1 MAQESRLQ
9 EMSLA
14 RAGNRAASCLRA
26 AKRIVP
32 AAGLLAALVVVCLP
46 KSAQAQTPA
55 TAWGYMAGSENANAD
70 DSATAPGSRLG
81 AATWTDQSGNLWLF
95 GGYGSDS
102 VGNLGYLNDLWEYS
116 GGAWALKSAA
126 ATLTLPGVDL
136 CNAGNY
142 TSGSTV
148 VGGRQYAA
156 TWVDAGGNLWLFG
169 GSGCGSG
176 STFPRK

>member
-55 TAWGYMAGSENANAD
+55 TAWGYMAGSENVNAD
-70 DSATAPGSRLG
+70 DSATVPGSRLERRHLDRPERQPL
-81 AATWTDQSGNLWLF
+81 ALRRLWIRFRRESWLPERSL
-95 GGYGSDS
+95 GILRRRMGTQERRRDS
-102 VGNLGYLNDLWEYS
+102 H
-116 GGAWALKSAA
+116 
-126 ATLTLPGVDL
+126 P
-136 CNAGNY
+136 AG
-142 TSGSTV
+142 
-148 VGGRQYAA
+148 
-156 TWVDAGGNLWLFG
+156 
-169 GSGCGSG
+169 C
-176 STFPRK
+176 